1 MIQDE
6 LINEIIN
13 SLVKLD
19 SEDLKKSV
27 QKALDNKIS
36 PEQIINQGF
45 GKGMEIVGEKY
56 EDGEFFLSE
65 LIMAGIT
72 MNDGMDLVK
81 PLLKSEDMKSL
92 GRVIIGT
99 VEGDLHD
106 IGKNIVITMLESSGF
121 EVHDLGVDVS
131 PIKFVEKMKELKPNI
146 LAMSA
151 LLSVTMDKVKETIDS
166 IKNEKMEMVKILVGG
181 RCLDEKIAEEMGADA
196 YGSDAWNGVLKAREL
211 VS

>member
-19 SEDLKKSV
+19 SEGLKESV

-56 EDGEFFLSE
+56 EEGEYFRSE
-65 LIMAGIT
+65 LIMAGVT

-81 PLLKSEDMKSL
+81 PLLKSIDTQSL

-121 EVHDLGVDVS
+121 EVHDLGVDV
-131 PIKFVEKMKELKPNI
+131 PPKKFVEKMKELKPNI

-166 IKNEKMEMVKILVGG
+166 IKKEKMEMVKILVGG

>member
-1 MIQDE
+1 MIQNE
-6 LINEIIN
+6 LINEIKN
-13 SLVKLD
+13 SLVKFD
-19 SEDLKKSV
+19 SEELKKSV
-27 QKALDNKIS
+27 KKALDNGIP
-36 PEQIINQGF
+36 PEQIVNQGF

-56 EDGEFFLSE
+56 ENGEFFLSE
-65 LIMAGIT
+65 LIIAGVT

-81 PLLKSEDMKSL
+81 PLLKGGDTKSR

-121 EVHDLGVDVS
+121 EVHDLGVDVT
-131 PIKFVEKMKELKPNI
+131 PLKFVEKIKELRPNI

-151 LLSVTMDKVKETIDS
+151 LLSVTMNKVKETIDS

-181 RCLDEKIAEEMGADA
+181 RCLDEKIAKEMGADA

>member
-1 MIQDE
+1 LIQDE

-65 LIMAGIT
+65 LIMAGVT

-81 PLLKSEDMKSL
+81 PLLKSKDMKSL

>member
-19 SEDLKKSV
+19 SEGLKESV
-27 QKALDNKIS
+27 QKALNNKIS

-56 EDGEFFLSE
+56 EEGEYFLSE
-65 LIMAGIT
+65 LIMAGVT

-81 PLLKSEDMKSL
+81 PLLKSIDTKSL

-121 EVHDLGVDVS
+121 EVHDLGVDV
-131 PIKFVEKMKELKPNI
+131 PPKKFVEKMKELKPNI

-166 IKNEKMEMVKILVGG
+166 IKKEKMEMVKILVGG

>member
-19 SEDLKKSV
+19 SEELKKSV
-27 QKALDNKIS
+27 QKALDNEI
-36 PEQIINQGF
+36 PPGQIVNQGF
-45 GKGMEIVGEKY
+45 GKGMEIIGEKY
-56 EDGEFFLSE
+56 ENGEFFLSE
-65 LIMAGIT
+65 LIIAGVT

-81 PLLKSEDMKSL
+81 PLLKSEDIKSR

-131 PIKFVEKMKELKPNI
+131 PIKFVEKIKELKPNI

-151 LLSVTMDKVKETIDS
+151 LLSVTMKKVKETIDS

-211 VS
+211 AS

>member
-6 LINEIIN
+6 LINGIIN

-19 SEDLKKSV
+19 SEGLKESV

-36 PEQIINQGF
+36 PEQIISQGF

-56 EDGEFFLSE
+56 EEGEYFLSE
-65 LIMAGIT
+65 LIMAGVT

-81 PLLKSEDMKSL
+81 PLLKSIDTKSL

-121 EVHDLGVDVS
+121 EVHDLGVDV
-131 PIKFVEKMKELKPNI
+131 PPKKFVEKMKELKPNI